1 MALVLLEA
9 FDDPE
14 DACEAVPEGPSED
27 WLDGH
32 AAGVAEGAA
41 CAARDAARRSAELTQ
56 ALSDLGFTL
65 AEARRVVLDSLSPL
79 FSALVDKIV
88 PQLLEASA
96 VTHAVDLLSAAAA
109 DQCDPPVAL
118 SVHPDLV
125 DTLAEALAGLPS
137 APVDLRS
144 DETLGRLEIVLSRRD
159 SDRSLDLDRLT
170 EELAS
175 LLRMLAPVSTDEKEC
190 RHG

>member
-56 ALSDLGFTL
+56 ALSELGFTL
-65 AEARRVVLDSLSPL
+65 AEARRAVAHAGTSTRRPGWSGRSGRNDVGGGFADGGVV
-79 FSALVDKIV
+79 
-88 PQLLEASA
+88 
-96 VTHAVDLLSAAAA
+96 
-109 DQCDPPVAL
+109 
-118 SVHPDLV
+118 
-125 DTLAEALAGLPS
+125 PS
-137 APVDLRS
+137 ATWIRVAS
-144 DETLGRLEIVLSRRD
+144 SSR
-159 SDRSLDLDRLT
+159 
-170 EELAS
+170 E
-175 LLRMLAPVSTDEKEC
+175 
-190 RHG
+190 